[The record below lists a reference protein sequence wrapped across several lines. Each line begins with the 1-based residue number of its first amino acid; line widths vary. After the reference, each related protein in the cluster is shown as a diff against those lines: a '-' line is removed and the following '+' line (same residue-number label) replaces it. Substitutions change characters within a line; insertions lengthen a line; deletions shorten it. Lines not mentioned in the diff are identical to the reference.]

1 MAGFGQVQPF
11 SASPQNSQKADLIVS
26 FFIFDFSSLRLQKMG
41 HRENHYAP
49 AFLLREW
56 EAGADGKLTQYSW
69 LRGDLRMDRYKA
81 KSVGKQRDLYTRGTA
96 ANEINVDI
104 EKAFLGPHVDEPAA
118 GVHKKII
125 ETGVR
130 SLMGGEKEIWAR
142 FLVAQMMRTPHMI
155 ERLKVRGTEILQKGM
170 DERPEEDKA
179 VRDADYPET
188 LREWAEREMP
198 SLYEDFGISALP
210 VLIESEVLLGAVAN
224 GHWATR
230 SFRQAGFNLVVGDC
244 PLLYYGT
251 MASNFL
257 LALPLSPQCVFFSF
271 SSQQVWDAH
280 LNRHADAHMVAKINR
295 SSAMESARYMYA
307 TDDRHEP
314 LARRYLKDLKTR
326 AAVGR

>member
-1 MAGFGQVQPF
+1 
-11 SASPQNSQKADLIVS
+11 
-26 FFIFDFSSLRLQKMG
+26 MG

-69 LRGDLRMDRYKA
+69 LRSDLRMDRYKA

-96 ANEINVDI
+96 ANEVNVDI

-118 GVHKKII
+118 GVHKKILQ
-125 ETGVR
+125 TGVR
-130 SLMGGEKEIWAR
+130 SLVGGEKEIWAR

-155 ERLKVRGTEILQKGM
+155 ERLKVRGREILGASM
-170 DERPEEDKA
+170 DERPEEYRA
-179 VRDADYPET
+179 VRDAVYPET
-188 LREWAEREMP
+188 LREWAEQEMP

-210 VLIESEVLLGAVAN
+210 VLIGSEVLIGAVAN
-224 GHWATR
+224 GQWATR
-230 SFRQAGFNLVVGDC
+230 RFRQAGFNLIIGDC

-271 SSQQVWDAH
+271 NSPQLWDTH
-280 LNRHADAHMVAKINR
+280 LNRHADAHLVAKINR
-295 SSAMESARYMYA
+295 SSAMESAKYIYA
-307 TDDRHEP
+307 TDDRHER
-314 LARRYLKDLKTR
+314 LARRYLPDLKMRATFDRSTERRGTR
-326 AAVGR
+326 APGASKQAPNARAANPDD